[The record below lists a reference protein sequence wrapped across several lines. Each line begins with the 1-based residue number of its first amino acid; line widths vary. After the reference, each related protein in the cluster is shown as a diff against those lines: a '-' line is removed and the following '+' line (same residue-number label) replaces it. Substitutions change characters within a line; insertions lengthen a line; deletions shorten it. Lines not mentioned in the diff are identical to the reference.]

1 MPKPSLLKERR
12 LDPIVPGYF
21 YANVPQLKLYR
32 FCSDIRSLNT
42 FSTLESSCGRKK
54 SKSVH
59 SFQQKKKKSKNARIY
74 FRNAKFWPFGL
85 ARQKW
90 HAFGQINWSLK
101 MQLSFSYLLQRQIT
115 QMHTKHLLRAVFH
128 VPLSFVPVTSR
139 VLWVPTSHNHRCTH
153 PVSWEDSPPIL
164 NSINSAYVVLVLRQ

>member
-59 SFQQKKKKSKNARIY
+59 SFQQKKKKKV
-74 FRNAKFWPFGL
+74 
-85 ARQKW
+85 
-90 HAFGQINWSLK
+90 K
-101 MQLSFSYLLQRQIT
+101 MPEFISE
-115 QMHTKHLLRAVFH
+115 M
-128 VPLSFVPVTSR
+128 
-139 VLWVPTSHNHRCTH
+139 
-153 PVSWEDSPPIL
+153 L
-164 NSINSAYVVLVLRQ
+164 NSGLLA